1 LKDRNRLKLT
11 RITWKTL
18 KGLSILF
25 SAFLLMSILTAI
37 YYLIAD
43 PPDLPCLMCVGCPC
57 PYRDFI
63 IARNYYLNF
72 LFPAFLLFN
81 TIFIIICFILITIMK
96 HRNDSLKLTI
106 FKKKYGNSEDLFKN
120 YKSTLQSNELHQN

>member
-11 RITWKTL
+11 IITWKTL
-18 KGLSILF
+18 NGLCILF

-43 PPDLPCLMCVGCPC
+43 PPDLPCLMCAGCPC

-63 IARNYYLNF
+63 IARTYYLNF
-72 LFPAFLLFN
+72 LFPTLILLN
-81 TIFIIICFILITIMK
+81 TIFIAICIILIAILK
-96 HRNDSLKLTI
+96 HKYDSLKLTL
-106 FKKKYGNSEDLFKN
+106 FRKKYGNSEDLFKK
-120 YKSTLQSNELHQN
+120 YKATLQSNEVH